1 MAKIYLIS
9 PDIIRDI
16 PMFLL
21 QLKEIFELEFKPS
34 LLQLRLKN
42 VETDELERIILKIKP
57 LCENYG
63 VEMILNDN
71 IPLALKNNIGVHV
84 GSDDASLQE
93 LEFFKKNSNK
103 TVGVS
108 CYNSIERAKMFEQV
122 CTDSDY
128 LSFGAIFQSATKK
141 NAPVCE
147 KSTIVEF
154 AKISRKKISII
165 GGISVENMVEI
176 SDILPYVDY
185 VCVISEVWGK

>member
-9 PDIIRDI
+9 PEVIDDIDL
-16 PMFLL
+16 FLL
-21 QLKEIFELEFKPS
+21 QLDETFELELKPS
-34 LLQLRLKN
+34 LFQLRLKSI
-42 VETDELERIILKIKP
+42 ESDELERIILKIKP

-63 VEMILNDN
+63 VDMILNDN
-71 IPLALKNNIGVHV
+71 ISLALKHNIGVHV
-84 GSDDASLQE
+84 GSDDASLQQ

-103 TVGVS
+103 TAGVS
-108 CYNSIERAKMFEQV
+108 CYNSIERAKMFEPI
-122 CTDSDY
+122 SDY
-128 LSFGAIFQSATKK
+128 LSFGAMFKSSTKK

-154 AKISRKKISII
+154 AKISNKKISII
-165 GGISVENMVEI
+165 GGISAENMVEI

>member
-1 MAKIYLIS
+1 MARIYLIS
-9 PDIIRDI
+9 PEVISDI
-16 PMFLL
+16 PIFLL
-21 QLKEIFELEFKPS
+21 QLKEIFELECKPA
-34 LLQLRLKN
+34 LFQLRLKN
-42 VETDELERIILKIKP
+42 VEREKIERVILKIKP

-63 VEMILNDN
+63 VEMILNDD
-71 IPLALKNNIGVHV
+71 ISLALKHNIGVHV
-84 GSDDASLQE
+84 GSSDASLQE

-128 LSFGAIFQSATKK
+128 LSFGAMFQSATKK